1 MNAHEL
7 KRHIGGVEDTVKIT
21 RAMQMIA
28 TSKLN
33 RARDKCENSYRYLR
47 ELRHILAAVASEDAV
62 KEHPFLRE
70 HETGKTALF
79 VAAADKGLCG
89 DFNHRMLDFADKFI
103 SDHDVSKIF
112 ALGQETREHYEKIGF
127 P

>member
-89 DFNHRMLDFADKFI
+89 D
-103 SDHDVSKIF
+103 
-112 ALGQETREHYEKIGF
+112 
-127 P
+127 

>member
-33 RARDKCENSYRYLR
+33 RARDKCENSYRYIR
-47 ELRHILAAVASEDAV
+47 ELRHILADVA
-62 KEHPFLRE
+62 
-70 HETGKTALF
+70 
-79 VAAADKGLCG
+79 
-89 DFNHRMLDFADKFI
+89 
-103 SDHDVSKIF
+103 
-112 ALGQETREHYEKIGF
+112 
-127 P
+127 

>member
-79 VAAADKGLCG
+79 VAAAGQRPVRGLQSPHVGFCG
-89 DFNHRMLDFADKFI
+89 
-103 SDHDVSKIF
+103 
-112 ALGQETREHYEKIGF
+112 
-127 P
+127 